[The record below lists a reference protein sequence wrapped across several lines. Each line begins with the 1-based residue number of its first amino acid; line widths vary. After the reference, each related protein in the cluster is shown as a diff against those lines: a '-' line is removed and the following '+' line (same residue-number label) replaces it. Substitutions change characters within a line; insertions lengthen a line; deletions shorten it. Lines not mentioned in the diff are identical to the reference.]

1 MSNRANALRP
11 RWRKVLA
18 DLWDNKFRTILV
30 VASIAVGVFAVGT
43 IGNTYAIISED
54 INVSYGSINPA
65 NITIVT
71 DSFDDGLLNTIRD
84 VPGVRQAEGQYSL
97 RVRLSKDGEAWAAH
111 NIIAQDD
118 IAGMEVS
125 RRLPYEGD
133 PLPGRRN
140 LVIEQNNFF
149 GNDFKAGDTVLVE
162 LPDGEVREVD
172 LVGSVQDQAG
182 VGRDFAAL
190 PKLYATMDTLRW
202 LGEPYG
208 YNRLLVTVEGNS
220 DDEAHIQEVATA
232 VEDKL
237 QDGGRTAYSTTIGKT
252 NEHPFGSIVAAMLA
266 VMGALGLLIMVLS
279 GSLIANTL
287 NALLSQHLRQIGV
300 MKLVGARS
308 IQIQTMYLVL
318 ILAFG
323 LIALLV
329 AVPLSVVASY
339 GMVNALADQLNII
352 LQPFRYTWWVL
363 LLQIGG
369 AFSIPLIAGYF
380 PVHTGSQI
388 TVRRAISDDGMGTQ
402 PTSVGLIS
410 RLAERL
416 RFVSRPIMISI
427 RNTFRR
433 KDRLAL
439 TLFTLIMAGA
449 VFIAV
454 FNVRASMLGYLNGL
468 GEHFAADVTVSLER
482 PYRIPEI
489 EPLLMSIDG
498 VVEVEGWGGAGA
510 EIRDANDQFVSDLA
524 LVGPPSDSNQIDPE
538 MVAGRWLQP
547 GDERVVVVS
556 DSIYNEFPDIQPG
569 DTLRLNIMDGRT
581 EEWTLG
587 GVFRFTNMIEGVFGY
602 ATFETLSHLLSSPDQ
617 AASFRIVTD
626 DVTREQQE
634 ATARAIDEELRSRD
648 ILVSAVESGR
658 ATLENAAMGINVLIL
673 FLLLMAI
680 LTSLVGSIGLAGTMG
695 MNVLE
700 RTREIG
706 VMRAIGAVDS
716 EIIKSVIIEG
726 AMIGFISWVLGSLL
740 SFPFTVLLLRLM
752 AVAFNAP
759 VDPVFTPR
767 GYIFWL
773 FTVLFLSV
781 VASVVPAR
789 NAARLTIREVL
800 AYE

>member
-1 MSNRANALRP
+1 MSNRVNALRP

-18 DLWDNKFRTILV
+18 DLWDNKFRTVLV

-43 IGNTYAIISED
+43 IGNAYAIIAED
-54 INVSYGSINPA
+54 INISYASINPA

-71 DSFDDGLLNTIRD
+71 ETFDEGLLDTVRQ
-84 VPGVRQAEGQYSL
+84 VPGVKEAEGQYFVN
-97 RVRLSKDGEAWAAH
+97 VRLSKDGEKWVAHSVVAQEDAAG
-111 NIIAQDD
+111 AQ
-118 IAGMEVS
+118 VS
-125 RRLPYEGD
+125 QHLPYEGEMI
-133 PLPGRRN
+133 PGRRN
-140 LVIEQNNFF
+140 LVMEQNNFF
-149 GNDFKAGDTVLVE
+149 GSDFEPGDTVQME
-162 LPDGEVREVD
+162 LPDGSIREMEII
-172 LVGSVQDQAG
+172 GSVRDQAG
-182 VGRDFAAL
+182 VGRDFNVL
-190 PKLYATMDTLRW
+190 PKLYVTMDTLRW

-208 YNRLLVTVEGNS
+208 FNRLLLTVQGDS
-220 DDEAHIQEVATA
+220 DDEAHIQDVATA

-237 QDGGRTAYSTTIGKT
+237 ERGGRTAFRTTIGKT
-252 NEHPFGSIVAAMLA
+252 NEHPFGSTVAAMLA

-308 IQIQTMYLVL
+308 MQIQTMYLVL
-318 ILAFG
+318 IIAFG

-339 GMVNALADQLNII
+339 GMVNALANQLNII

-363 LLQIGG
+363 LLQIAG
-369 AFSIPLIAGYF
+369 ALSIPLIAGYF
-380 PVHTGSQI
+380 PVHRGSQI

-402 PTSVGLIS
+402 PTSVGLMS

-416 RFVSRPIMISI
+416 RFISRPITISI

-439 TLFTLIMAGA
+439 TLFTLIMAGS

-454 FNVRASMLGYLNGL
+454 FNVRASMLGFLNAL

-482 PYRIPEI
+482 PYRIAQVEQV
-489 EPLLMSIDG
+489 LYSVDS
-498 VVEVEGWGGAGA
+498 VVDLEGWGGAGA
-510 EIRDANDQFVSDLA
+510 EIRDANDQYVTDLA
-524 LVGPPSDSNQIDPE
+524 LVGPPAGSEQIDPQ

-547 GDERVVVVS
+547 GDDRVVVVS
-556 DSIYNEFPDIQPG
+556 DSIYNEYPDIQPG
-569 DTLRLNIMDGRT
+569 DTLWLNVQDGRT

-587 GVFRFTNMIEGVFGY
+587 GVFRFTSMIEGVFGY
-602 ATFETLSHLLSSPDQ
+602 ATFDTLSHLLNTPGQ
-617 AASFRIVTD
+617 AASFRVVTN
-626 DVTREQQE
+626 DVTREQEE
-634 ATARAIDEELRSRD
+634 ATAQAIDQALRAQG
-648 ILVSAVESGR
+648 ILVASVESGR
-658 ATLENAAMGINVLIL
+658 ATLEQAATGINVLIV
-673 FLLLMAI
+673 FLMLMAI

-726 AMIGFISWVLGSLL
+726 AMIGFISWVLGSII
-740 SFPFTVLLLRLM
+740 SFPFTILLLRLM

-759 VDPVFTPR
+759 VDPIFTPR
-767 GYIFWL
+767 GYILWL
-773 FTVLFLSV
+773 FVVLALSV
-781 VASVVPAR
+781 VASVLPAR